1 MNQHPV
7 LLEYFK
13 LQFFLTYTKE
23 SIIDLYG
30 IEIFILQKA
39 FYFTK
44 FEYFKISQNKSNS
57 I

>member
-1 MNQHPV
+1 MNHQPV
-7 LLEYFK
+7 LLEYLI

-30 IEIFILQKA
+30 IEIFILQKH
-39 FYFTK
+39 FILQNLNILRFHR
-44 FEYFKISQNKSNS
+44 ISQT